1 MGAWGSG
8 LLALVATASVSGVF
22 AHQLFFRR
30 VDVDNHPFLLLA
42 ASFALYLALAA
53 FLQAQYAQYT
63 SILASHGV
71 AFLLMSS
78 FVTSIWAS
86 MLTYRAFFHP
96 LSKFPGPFSARLS
109 KFWAVRQALQS
120 GLKWYKVDAAL
131 HEKYGDYV
139 RTGPRELSIRDPK
152 ALNPILGFTSKT
164 LKGPFYDGMEDSVST
179 TRDKKLHK
187 SRRKLWDTSMKQ
199 LLATYTPQ
207 LEQFTD
213 ILLER
218 IGKNVGK
225 AVPINDL
232 AMHYSYD
239 VMTQLAFGE
248 PGGFVDGSAD
258 DVATDMLEGMQKGVD
273 AIGIL
278 CQMPWVLG
286 ILMALATVI
295 PTPMSTFNGWA
306 AKSLERRMK
315 MKNPKPDLIGHLIA
329 ETAPDDKKG
338 QHMLFT
344 DSRVIVSAGSDT
356 TATAITEILIML
368 ALHPAYVAELRAEM
382 DPVFATDG
390 AYSCQKTYPVLDSL
404 INETLR
410 LYPPVLFGSPRVTP
424 PGGLKIGDVFVP
436 EDTVVYVPG
445 WQLHH
450 DARNFPQP
458 DEFIPERWTTRPELL
473 VNRSAFI
480 PFLLGENNCP
490 GKPLAMMEIRSV
502 IARTI
507 HDYDVSLPEG
517 QSLTEKGFFDGVK
530 DHFIAGVPK
539 QNLVFTKRVR

>member
-1 MGAWGSG
+1 MATL
-8 LLALVATASVSGVF
+8 LLALVATTSVSGVF

-30 VDVDNHPFLLLA
+30 IHVDNHPFLVLA
-42 ASFALYLALAA
+42 ASFGLYLALAS
-53 FLQAQYAQYT
+53 FLQARFAQQVSAPY
-63 SILASHGV
+63 GV
-71 AFLLMSS
+71 ALLLMSS
-78 FVTSIWAS
+78 FVVSIWGS

-96 LSKFPGPFSARLS
+96 LRNFPGPFPARLS
-109 KFWAVRQALQS
+109 KFWAVGQVLSS
-120 GLKWYKVDAAL
+120 GLKWYKVDAEL
-131 HEKYGDYV
+131 HKKYGDYV

-152 ALNPILGFTSKT
+152 ALSAILGFTSKT

-187 SRRKLWDTSMKQ
+187 SRRKLWDTSMKY
-199 LLATYTPQ
+199 LLSTYTPQ

-225 AVPINDL
+225 PVPINDL

-258 DVATDMLEGMQKGVD
+258 DVATDMLDGMQKGID

-356 TATAITEILIML
+356 TASAISEILIML
-368 ALHPAYVAELRAEM
+368 ALRPTYVSALRAEM
-382 DPVFATDG
+382 DPVFAGTTDE
-390 AYSCQKTYPVLDSL
+390 YSCQKAYPVLDSL

-458 DEFIPERWTTRPELL
+458 DEFIPERWTTRPELI

-480 PFLLGENNCP
+480 PFLIGENNCP

-502 IARTI
+502 IARTL
-507 HDYDVSLPEG
+507 HKYDVSLPDG
-517 QSLTEKGFFDGVK
+517 ASVTEKGFFEGVK

-539 QNLVFTKRVR
+539 QNLVFTQRVM